1 MLWLKN
7 KTTNSATDLE
17 EDLGNL
23 LKKDSRVIRVAD
35 QKGQYLSLLF
45 FVNNSLKAMRK
56 QSSTISSDS
65 LPQTQP
71 MPLKLSSTNGR
82 LTRSSN
88 ALTVKSLNHCLVILI
103 ILFVSS
109 LTPESRLQAMPAID
123 YSRPVLYPKQA
134 EFVDCPARYTMCEAT
149 TKAGKTFGCLTWQA
163 EKVMAD
169 TKSGHNHWW
178 TAPVSDQA
186 RIAYSRVKIWLRTS
200 GLIDMCQTNET
211 KQFIVFP
218 HGVIWWFKGA
228 ERPDLLY
235 GEDVYSLVID
245 EASRVR
251 EESWHALRS
260 TITSTHAPVK
270 MIGNVKGRKNWF
282 YRLCRRAEA
291 GDQNMA
297 YFKLT
302 AWDAVAG
309 GVLPQAEIDDARA
322 MLPEAVFK
330 ELYLAEPS
338 EDGSNPFG
346 IDAIKN
352 CTVDELSDNETV
364 VNGVD
369 LGKKVDYTWVIGL
382 DRDGAMTRSEN
393 WRRLDWGQTKDKI
406 VDLCGGELTVCDATG
421 LGDAIVDDLI
431 QRGMNVEPYV
441 YTMTSKQIL
450 MEALAVAIQ
459 QGSVKI
465 TGDKLINELESFEFE
480 VTRLGVRYTAPEG
493 MHDDGVCALAEANW
507 GLRTFQPTEFHSG
520 GTRDVVTN
528 VNRIMRNGSRES
540 MASRLNRKIRMAS

>member
-1 MLWLKN
+1 MPK
-7 KTTNSATDLE
+7 
-17 EDLGNL
+17 
-23 LKKDSRVIRVAD
+23 
-35 QKGQYLSLLF
+35 
-45 FVNNSLKAMRK
+45 
-56 QSSTISSDS
+56 ISY
-65 LPQTQP
+65 TR
-71 MPLKLSSTNGR
+71 PL
-82 LTRSSN
+82 
-88 ALTVKSLNHCLVILI
+88 
-103 ILFVSS
+103 
-109 LTPESRLQAMPAID
+109 
-123 YSRPVLYPKQA
+123 LYPKQA
-134 EFVDCPARYTMCEAT
+134 EFVDCQARYTMCEAT

-163 EKVMAD
+163 ERVMAD
-169 TKSGHNHWW
+169 TKAGHNHWW

-282 YRLCRRAEA
+282 YRLCRRAEQ

-309 GVLPQAEIDDARA
+309 GVLPQSEIDDAKA

-346 IDAIKN
+346 VDAIKR
-352 CTVDELSDNETV
+352 CSVDQPSPHESAV
-364 VNGVD
+364 HGAD
-369 LGKKVDYTWVIGL
+369 LARKVDYTWLIGL
-382 DRDGAMTRSEN
+382 DRTGAMTSSDRWQMN
-393 WRRLDWGQTKDKI
+393 WGATKDRI
-406 VDLCGGELTVCDATG
+406 YSTCANTPTLVDATG
-421 LGDAIVDDLI
+421 VGDSIVEDLI
-431 QRGMNVEPYV
+431 RMGMNVDGYV
-441 YTMTSKQIL
+441 FTSTSKQVL

-459 QGSVKI
+459 QGSLQI
-465 TGDKLINELESFEFE
+465 YDELLINELESFEYE
-480 VTRLGVRYTAPEG
+480 ATRTGVRYTAPEG
-493 MHDDGVCALAEANW
+493 MHDDGVCALALANW
-507 GLRTFQPTEFHSG
+507 ALRTFQPTDFNSG
-520 GTRDVVTN
+520 RTRDVVTN
-528 VNRIMRNGSRES
+528 VNRIMGNGSRES
-540 MASRLNRKIRMAS
+540 LARQLNRKIRQAA